1 MTVIPKS
8 RNLGK
13 KITHKCFNIFYKYYS
28 AKTHQTRKEP
38 IHVRMFNHSA
48 QDGRSCQIILTAM
61 MQIDLLHSPIN
72 AEIMIGDCHLDLRIF
87 CFSGGCD

>member
-1 MTVIPKS
+1 MCKCPITVPKMA
-8 RNLGK
+8 G
-13 KITHKCFNIFYKYYS
+13 
-28 AKTHQTRKEP
+28 P
-38 IHVRMFNHSA
+38 VRLF
-48 QDGRSCQIILTAM
+48 TAM